1 MRALLT
7 RGVYHL
13 DCAPIQAAPF
23 RGRRAKPRIRWAPLT
38 TVAALAIVVLG
49 QTASAQPILLEH
61 FGETAD
67 SIRLQMTPP
76 TADRP
81 TPIHTSLT
89 IVDVVGIDEIANK
102 YMVEFD
108 LSTRWRDPRLA
119 FDPAELGAPL
129 VVYEGPT
136 ADARVDSLWAP
147 YATIMNAAGSYSVQ
161 TSFLRIS
168 AEGEVRWTGRI
179 AANVKAPFDFRRF
192 PFDRQQLELV
202 LQLYGWN
209 VHQAIMVDAGIGL
222 RPGFEI
228 PEWHVGGVEAKLME
242 AIEARDSV
250 PFSQL
255 VVRLDIVRKRTFYIW
270 KVFAPLIAIVA
281 LSWVVFWMIGDALGR
296 RAGVSATA
304 MLTIVAYQ
312 FFLSTSLPRVA
323 YLTTMDIFTL
333 LSFAL
338 IVLSMGINILVT
350 RDRMQESGAGPRI
363 DRLCRI
369 LLPAIYFGGLAFAY
383 ILH

>member
-1 MRALLT
+1 MDCLAVSRLASFACRAT
-7 RGVYHL
+7 
-13 DCAPIQAAPF
+13 PWP
-23 RGRRAKPRIRWAPLT
+23 AKPRSGWASFDI
-38 TVAALAIVVLG
+38 VVALAIVLFT
-49 QTASAQPILLEH
+49 QMAAAQPVLLEH

-67 SIRLQMTPP
+67 SLRLQMTPP
-76 TADRP
+76 TAERP
-81 TPIHTSLT
+81 TPIHTSVT
-89 IVDVVGIDEIANK
+89 IVDVVGIDEITNT

-108 LSTRWRDPRLA
+108 LSTRWLDTRLA
-119 FDPAELGAPL
+119 FDPAELGVPL

-147 YATIMNAAGSYSVQ
+147 YATIMNAAGSYSIQ

-168 AEGEVRWTGRI
+168 AEGEVRWTGRV
-179 AANVKAPFDFRRF
+179 AARVKAPFDFRQF

-209 VHQAIMVDAGIGL
+209 VDQAVMVDAGIGL

-228 PEWHVGGVEAKLME
+228 PEWHVGGIETELME
-242 AIEARDSV
+242 AIEERDSV

-270 KVFAPLIAIVA
+270 KVFAPLIGIVA

-369 LLPAIYFGGLAFAY
+369 LLPAIYFGGLTLAY
-383 ILH
+383 VLH

>member
-1 MRALLT
+1 MRLSDWAALN
-7 RGVYHL
+7 
-13 DCAPIQAAPF
+13 
-23 RGRRAKPRIRWAPLT
+23 
-38 TVAALAIVVLG
+38 TVVALAIVALS
-49 QTASAQPILLEH
+49 QMASAQPVLLEH

-67 SIRLQMTPP
+67 SLRLQMTPP

-89 IVDVVGIDEIANK
+89 IVDVVGIDEIANT

-108 LSTRWRDPRLA
+108 LTTRWQDARLA
-119 FDPAELGAPL
+119 FDPADLGAPV

-136 ADARVDSLWAP
+136 ANARVDSLWAP
-147 YATIMNAAGSYSVQ
+147 YATIMNAAGSYTAK

-168 AEGEVRWTGRI
+168 AEGEVRWTGRV
-179 AANVKAPFDFRRF
+179 AAEVKAPFDFRRF
-192 PFDRQQLELV
+192 PFDRQQLELI
-202 LQLYGWN
+202 LQLYGWD
-209 VHQAIMVDAGIGL
+209 VRQAIMLDGGIGL
-222 RPGFEI
+222 RSGFEI
-228 PEWHVGGVEAKLME
+228 PEWHVGGIEASLTEAVEA
-242 AIEARDSV
+242 RGSV

-255 VVRLDIVRKRTFYIW
+255 VVRLDITRKRTFYIW
-270 KVFAPLIAIVA
+270 KVFAPLIGIVA
-281 LSWVVFWMIGDALGR
+281 LSWVVFWMSEDALGR

-323 YLTTMDIFTL
+323 YLTTMDVFTL

-338 IVLSMGINILVT
+338 IIVSMVVNILVT
-350 RDRMQESGAGPRI
+350 RDKMQKSGSGQRI

-369 LLPAIYFGGLAFAY
+369 SFPTIYFAGLASTYA
-383 ILH
+383 LR